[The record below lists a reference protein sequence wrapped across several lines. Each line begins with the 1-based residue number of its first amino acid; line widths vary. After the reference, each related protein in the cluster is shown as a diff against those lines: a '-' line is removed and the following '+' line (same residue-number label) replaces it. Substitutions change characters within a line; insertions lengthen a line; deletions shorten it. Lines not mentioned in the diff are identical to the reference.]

1 MPHQTKDDRTIHTDG
16 GAYIGGSVN
25 TRGGP
30 FVGRDQI
37 TMASPQNAHLPELQA
52 LVVELKR
59 LLQDVKLPAAIGE
72 IVEGDFERVE
82 QQVAQASPN
91 GAIVKNR
98 LGSLKELLSGA
109 DAATGSVEKILAVI
123 GKATQ
128 LAGLLFP

>member
-16 GAYIGGSVN
+16 GAYIGGDVN

-37 TMASPQNAHLPELQA
+37 TVASPQNAHLPELQV

-59 LLQDVKLPAAIGE
+59 LLQDVNLPAEIGE

-82 QQVAQASPN
+82 QQVARASPN